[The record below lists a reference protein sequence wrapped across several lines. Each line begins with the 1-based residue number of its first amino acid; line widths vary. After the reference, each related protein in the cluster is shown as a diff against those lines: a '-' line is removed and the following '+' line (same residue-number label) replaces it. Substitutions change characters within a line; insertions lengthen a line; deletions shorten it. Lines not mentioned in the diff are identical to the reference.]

1 VLAAPQHP
9 VIGETSAALSST
21 TRREYGKSLA
31 AATIERR
38 EIAAPARDIL
48 GNIGQT
54 GISLLWPE
62 RGNRARFTWLWHA
75 NACFTALSVI
85 L

>member
-9 VIGETSAALSST
+9 VIGEINGALSSIA
-21 TRREYGKSLA
+21 RCEYGCGLA

-38 EIAAPARDIL
+38 EIGTQPDHIL
-48 GNIGQT
+48 GNSGQT

-62 RGNRARFTWLWHA
+62 RVNRLRFTCLWHA
-75 NACFTALSVI
+75 NACFTPLSVI